1 MDANDTQAAHPKTV
15 RRRILEVLYGT
26 YMRDPLEMP
35 GPEAFTAQGITRQEL
50 IANIHYLADRNFV
63 ELMMGYAPPLFAS
76 ARIRPDGIDLVEN
89 RYEFNRLFPPAPGEL
104 EAVLAGV
111 PRLLEEL
118 MVQAELSPLDGDARQ
133 ALLRDVDFLRAE
145 VARPAHRWRHDVIET
160 ILGWVAANFDKP
172 EDILP
177 ALPGL
182 RAAITQAA
190 KEA

>member
-1 MDANDTQAAHPKTV
+1 MEPQESPPIHPKTA
-15 RRRILEVLYGT
+15 RRRILEVLYSA
-26 YMRDPLEMP
+26 YMGDPLEML
-35 GPEAFTAQGITRQEL
+35 GPEAFTAQGLSRQEL
-50 IANIHYLADRNFV
+50 VANIHYLADRNYV

-76 ARIRPDGIDLVEN
+76 ARIRPAGIDLVEN

-104 EAVLAGV
+104 ESALAGV

-145 VARPAHRWRHDVIET
+145 VARPAHRWRTDVIAT
-160 ILGWVAANFDKP
+160 ILEWISANFDHP

-177 ALPGL
+177 ALPSL
-182 RAAITQAA
+182 RAAIAQA
-190 KEA
+190 KEDA